1 MNDKNTQRRNKR
13 ERVGARERE
22 PHQFACVVH
31 IVFGATRLIQ
41 ANPRR
46 GSCGRQYL
54 VAAGKARLGVAR
66 RRQLVW
72 ASQVATVERRHVL
85 ILNGTALGNDRRPDR
100 DAVEAYGIMMKPP
113 PLVAVLPPPPPPAPP
128 SPSPSPSPTA
138 TATAPS
144 GVKPSSRSGRA
155 LLPIWVLGCRHI

>member
-1 MNDKNTQRRNKR
+1 MNDKNTQRRHKR
-13 ERVGARERE
+13 ERVGERERE
-22 PHQFACVVH
+22 RTASICMRCSHCFWGHTTNPSKPQ
-31 IVFGATRLIQ
+31 TRFVWQTVLGG
-41 ANPRR
+41 RR
-46 GSCGRQYL
+46 QGKALRGSGSCG
-54 VAAGKARLGVAR
+54 
-66 RRQLVW
+66 

-100 DAVEAYGIMMKPP
+100 DTVEAYGIMMKPP

-128 SPSPSPSPTA
+128 LPSPSPSPTA

>member
-1 MNDKNTQRRNKR
+1 MNDKNTQRRKERER
-13 ERVGARERE
+13 ERVRENRINLHALFTLFWGHTTN
-22 PHQFACVVH
+22 PS
-31 IVFGATRLIQ
+31 T
-41 ANPRR
+41 NPRR
-46 GSCGRQYL
+46 GSWARQYW
-54 VAAGKARLGVAR
+54 VAGGKAW
-66 RRQLVW
+66 RQVVW

-113 PLVAVLPPPPPPAPP
+113 PLVAVLPPP
-128 SPSPSPSPTA
+128 SPTA
-138 TATAPS
+138 TATATAPP